1 MTPRSNNNKPNGEI
15 TRVAVVT
22 DSSSGIGF
30 KTALTLARNGF
41 QTYATM
47 RNIAKSENTKSIATK
62 ENLPIHIE
70 QLDVTDNKSV
80 TNAIQA
86 IVSKADR
93 IDVLVNNAGY
103 ALTGA
108 FEDLAIEE
116 IKAQYE
122 TNLFGLIRTSQAV
135 LPIMRKLKSGTI
147 VNISSAA
154 GRFGYPGC
162 SAYLSTKFAVK
173 GLSESMAYEIEP
185 FGIKVI
191 LIEPGVIKTNIANG
205 MVVAKKSQ
213 NPNSPYFQIMQKMS
227 TSFEH
232 MLENASS
239 SPDLVAKVVLQAV
252 TSENPSLSRY
262 LAGKD
267 VETWIE
273 AKRNMS
279 DDEFHKMIK
288 RSFNLVLLSKIKTQ
302 RKKSY
307 LISS

>member
-1 MTPRSNNNKPNGEI
+1 MTLRSNNKPNGES
-15 TRVAVVT
+15 TRIAVVT
-22 DSSSGIGF
+22 GSSSGIGF
-30 KTALTLARNGF
+30 ETSLMLARNGF

-47 RNIAKSENTKSIATK
+47 RNPKKGENIKSIATK

-86 IVSKADR
+86 IVSKANS

-122 TNLFGLIRTSQAV
+122 TNLFGLIRTTQVV
-135 LPIMRKLKSGTI
+135 LPIMRKQKSGTI
-147 VNISSAA
+147 VNISSGA
-154 GRFGYPGC
+154 GRFGYPAG
-162 SAYLSTKFAVK
+162 SAYVSTKFAVE
-173 GLSESMAYEIEP
+173 GLSESMAYELEP
-185 FGIKVI
+185 FGIKIIVV
-191 LIEPGVIKTNIANG
+191 EPGVIKTNIANG
-205 MVVAKKSQ
+205 MVIAKKSQ
-213 NPNSPYFQIMQKMS
+213 NPNSPYSQIMQKMS

-232 MLENASS
+232 MLDNASS
-239 SPDLVAKVVLQAV
+239 PDVVAKVVLKAV
-252 TSENPSLSRY
+252 TAENPSLRY

-267 VETWIE
+267 AEMWLE

-279 DDEFHKMIK
+279 DDEFYKMMK
-288 RSFNLVLLSKIKTQ
+288 QSFN
-302 RKKSY
+302 
-307 LISS
+307 